1 MVIMPAL
8 LLIAWATQGAA
19 PAAQGAPRDASW
31 VAARV
36 QKWQPTE
43 RERRWEKIGWAKDIR
58 EAERLAKQ
66 SNRPVFL
73 FTHDGHLAVGRC

>member
-1 MVIMPAL
+1 MAILPAL
-8 LLIAWATQGAA
+8 LLLTWASQGAD
-19 PAAQGAPRDASW
+19 PAAQGAPRDAAW
-31 VAARV
+31 VASRV

-58 EAERLAKQ
+58 EAERLAKM